1 MDNVLKVVFFD
12 IDGTLIDPKTDFKI
26 PESAMGAIRKLQR
39 AGHLAVVN
47 TGSTAFCGA
56 IVYII
61 LMLVIPEAKST
72 FNINNKKE

>member
-1 MDNVLKVVFFD
+1 MKDKRRCMLFFD

-47 TGSTAFCGA
+47 TGRTASFMENCIIFDCFCDF
-56 IVYII
+56 YYRDSY
-61 LMLVIPEAKST
+61 K
-72 FNINNKKE
+72 